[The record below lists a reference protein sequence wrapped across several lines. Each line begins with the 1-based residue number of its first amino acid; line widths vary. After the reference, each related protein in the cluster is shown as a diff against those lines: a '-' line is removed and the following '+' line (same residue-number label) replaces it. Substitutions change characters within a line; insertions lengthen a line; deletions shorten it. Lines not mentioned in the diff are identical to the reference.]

1 MKLHQLYP
9 FPSESKKRK
18 RLGRGAGSGLGCTS
32 GKGNK
37 GQRAR
42 AGAGPA
48 QGFEGGQMPMSRR
61 LPKFGFKNKFRVQYA
76 EINLEQITAK
86 FPGQSEISIDDLYQ
100 YCDSRKPIKVLGR
113 GEAQQA
119 IKIQAHRFSA
129 TAKGKIEQAG
139 GQAQALEGC

>member
-9 FPSESKKRK
+9 FPSEAKKRK
-18 RLGRGAGSGLGCTS
+18 RLGRGAGTGLGCTA

-37 GQRAR
+37 GQKAR

-61 LPKFGFKNKFRVQYA
+61 LPKFGFKNKFRVKYA
-76 EINLEQITAK
+76 EINLEQIASK
-86 FPGQSEISIDDLYQ
+86 FSGQSEVSIDDLYQ
-100 YCDSRKPIKVLGR
+100 YCDSRLPIKVLGQ
-113 GEAQQA
+113 GQLGQP
-119 IKIQAHRFSA
+119 ITVQAHRFSA
-129 TAKGKIEQAG
+129 SARQKIEQAG